1 MADMHSFD
9 VVSKIDMQEVTNA
22 VQQAQK
28 EIATRYDFRGSK
40 SSIEQTKEELVIL
53 ADDDF
58 KMKAVIDILQGKLIK
73 RGISPKALKFGKQE
87 EASGGM
93 VRMHIKM
100 QQGIEQEQAKKI
112 AATVKDLKMKVQASI
127 QGDQVRISGKDK
139 DDLQKVIQVLKDKE
153 FDFALQFDNYR

>member
-1 MADMHSFD
+1 MHSFD